1 MRCIR
6 ILVKR
11 ERGQSLV
18 EMSIMLVVMI
28 WLLLGI
34 LDLGRAFFYYLALRD
49 AAGEGAYYA
58 SIHPTWASSADKADP
73 DNVTYRVKH
82 ASPVGGLINWTGAA
96 VSVSAPGTTPGNFV
110 TVTVTAN
117 YTLLTP
123 LVNNIIGGDTLP
135 MTGRAV
141 AKIISPGP

>member
-1 MRCIR
+1 
-6 ILVKR
+6 
-11 ERGQSLV
+11 
-18 EMSIMLVVMI
+18 MSIMLVVMI

-58 SIHPTWASSADKADP
+58 SIHPTWATSADNADP
-73 DNVTYRVKH
+73 DNVTYRVKN

-96 VSVSAPGTTPGNFV
+96 VTVSAPDTTPGNFV

-123 LVNNIIGGDTLP
+123 LVNNIVGGDTLP